1 MSAQRSDKYDPAVGI
16 TCNIAGNNRLAG
28 FIHIQKDP
36 LYIWGISVPPCSS
49 YKITVLIK
57 HIKILILPGI
67 LASGKVIPES
77 FHIFSIIQVLQII
90 APVRKRI
97 PVVLDK
103 HSKGFVYLL
112 ISRQQMLGIFL
123 IDIFFDKIVVKNNP
137 EKKAKNFLD
146 GLFKIWGEEVEVI
159 TNISDGILKIELK
172 GDNMG
177 SVIGKRGE
185 TLDALQHLTS
195 LNVNTGDDEFI
206 KVSLDTENYREKRNQ
221 TLAELA
227 KKLAVRVAKT
237 RKNMTLE
244 PMNSYERRIIHATLQ
259 DDKYVT
265 TYSVGQSPNRKVVI
279 AYGKKSE

>member
-1 MSAQRSDKYDPAVGI
+1 MKTVEMTGKNVDEALKNALEVLNAS
-16 TCNIAGNNRLAG
+16 
-28 FIHIQKDP
+28 KDD
-36 LYIWGISVPPCSS
+36 VEFE
-49 YKITVLIK
+49 
-57 HIKILILPGI
+57 
-67 LASGKVIPES
+67 VIDEG
-77 FHIFSIIQVLQII
+77 
-90 APVRKRI
+90 
-97 PVVLDK
+97 
-103 HSKGFVYLL
+103 SKGF
-112 ISRQQMLGIFL
+112 LGIGNKEA
-123 IDIFFDKIVVKNNP
+123 KIIVTVKNNP

>member
-1 MSAQRSDKYDPAVGI
+1 MKTVEMTGK
-16 TCNIAGNNRLAG
+16 NIDEALKNALEVLNAS
-28 FIHIQKDP
+28 KDD
-36 LYIWGISVPPCSS
+36 VD
-49 YKITVLIK
+49 VE
-57 HIKILILPGI
+57 
-67 LASGKVIPES
+67 VIDEG
-77 FHIFSIIQVLQII
+77 
-90 APVRKRI
+90 
-97 PVVLDK
+97 
-103 HSKGFVYLL
+103 SKGF
-112 ISRQQMLGIFL
+112 LGIGNKEA
-123 IDIFFDKIVVKNNP
+123 KIIVTVKNNP

-159 TNISDGILKIELK
+159 TNISDDILKIELK

>member
-1 MSAQRSDKYDPAVGI
+1 MKTVEMTGKNVDEALKNALEVLNAS
-16 TCNIAGNNRLAG
+16 
-28 FIHIQKDP
+28 KDD
-36 LYIWGISVPPCSS
+36 VEFE
-49 YKITVLIK
+49 
-57 HIKILILPGI
+57 
-67 LASGKVIPES
+67 VIDEG
-77 FHIFSIIQVLQII
+77 
-90 APVRKRI
+90 
-97 PVVLDK
+97 
-103 HSKGFVYLL
+103 SKGF
-112 ISRQQMLGIFL
+112 LGIGNKEA
-123 IDIFFDKIVVKNNP
+123 KIIVTLKNNP

>member
-1 MSAQRSDKYDPAVGI
+1 MKTVEMTGKNVDEALKNALEVLNAS
-16 TCNIAGNNRLAG
+16 
-28 FIHIQKDP
+28 KDD
-36 LYIWGISVPPCSS
+36 VE
-49 YKITVLIK
+49 VE
-57 HIKILILPGI
+57 
-67 LASGKVIPES
+67 VIDEG
-77 FHIFSIIQVLQII
+77 
-90 APVRKRI
+90 
-97 PVVLDK
+97 
-103 HSKGFVYLL
+103 SKGF
-112 ISRQQMLGIFL
+112 LGIGNKEA
-123 IDIFFDKIVVKNNP
+123 KIIVTLKNNP

>member
-1 MSAQRSDKYDPAVGI
+1 MKTVEMTGKNVDEALKNALEVLNAS
-16 TCNIAGNNRLAG
+16 
-28 FIHIQKDP
+28 KDD
-36 LYIWGISVPPCSS
+36 VE
-49 YKITVLIK
+49 VE
-57 HIKILILPGI
+57 
-67 LASGKVIPES
+67 VIDEG
-77 FHIFSIIQVLQII
+77 
-90 APVRKRI
+90 
-97 PVVLDK
+97 
-103 HSKGFVYLL
+103 SKGF
-112 ISRQQMLGIFL
+112 LGIGNKEA
-123 IDIFFDKIVVKNNP
+123 KIIVTLKNNP

-227 KKLAVRVAKT
+227 KKLAVRVAKA

>member
-1 MSAQRSDKYDPAVGI
+1 MKTVEMTGK
-16 TCNIAGNNRLAG
+16 NIDEALKNALEVLNAS
-28 FIHIQKDP
+28 KDD
-36 LYIWGISVPPCSS
+36 VD
-49 YKITVLIK
+49 VE
-57 HIKILILPGI
+57 
-67 LASGKVIPES
+67 VIDEG
-77 FHIFSIIQVLQII
+77 
-90 APVRKRI
+90 
-97 PVVLDK
+97 
-103 HSKGFVYLL
+103 SKGF
-112 ISRQQMLGIFL
+112 LGIGNKEA
-123 IDIFFDKIVVKNNP
+123 KIIVTVKNNP

-159 TNISDGILKIELK
+159 TNISDDILKIELK

-244 PMNSYERRIIHATLQ
+244 PMNSYERRIIHATINTLQ
-259 DDKYVT
+259 HTV
-265 TYSVGQSPNRKVVI
+265 SVSHLTEKLLLHTAKKVNR
-279 AYGKKSE
+279 AALL

>member
-1 MSAQRSDKYDPAVGI
+1 MKTVEMTGKNVDEALKNALEVLNAS
-16 TCNIAGNNRLAG
+16 
-28 FIHIQKDP
+28 KDD
-36 LYIWGISVPPCSS
+36 VD
-49 YKITVLIK
+49 VE
-57 HIKILILPGI
+57 
-67 LASGKVIPES
+67 VIDEG
-77 FHIFSIIQVLQII
+77 
-90 APVRKRI
+90 
-97 PVVLDK
+97 
-103 HSKGFVYLL
+103 SKGF
-112 ISRQQMLGIFL
+112 LGIGNKEA
-123 IDIFFDKIVVKNNP
+123 KIIVTVKNNP

-159 TNISDGILKIELK
+159 TNISDDILKIELK

>member
-1 MSAQRSDKYDPAVGI
+1 MKTVEMTGKNVDEALKNALEVLNAS
-16 TCNIAGNNRLAG
+16 
-28 FIHIQKDP
+28 KDD
-36 LYIWGISVPPCSS
+36 VD
-49 YKITVLIK
+49 VE
-57 HIKILILPGI
+57 
-67 LASGKVIPES
+67 VIDEG
-77 FHIFSIIQVLQII
+77 
-90 APVRKRI
+90 
-97 PVVLDK
+97 
-103 HSKGFVYLL
+103 SKGF
-112 ISRQQMLGIFL
+112 LGIGNKEA
-123 IDIFFDKIVVKNNP
+123 KIIVAVKNNP

-146 GLFKIWGEEVEVI
+146 GLFKIWGEEVEVV
-159 TNISDGILKIELK
+159 TNISDDILKIELK

-206 KVSLDTENYREKRNQ
+206 KVSLDTENYRKKRNQ

>member
-1 MSAQRSDKYDPAVGI
+1 MGI
-16 TCNIAGNNRLAG
+16 GNKEA
-28 FIHIQKDP
+28 
-36 LYIWGISVPPCSS
+36 
-49 YKITVLIK
+49 KI
-57 HIKILILPGI
+57 
-67 LASGKVIPES
+67 
-77 FHIFSIIQVLQII
+77 
-90 APVRKRI
+90 
-97 PVVLDK
+97 
-103 HSKGFVYLL
+103 
-112 ISRQQMLGIFL
+112 
-123 IDIFFDKIVVKNNP
+123 IVTVKNNP

-159 TNISDGILKIELK
+159 TNISDDILKIELK

>member
-1 MSAQRSDKYDPAVGI
+1 MKTVEMTGKNVDEALKNALEVLNAS
-16 TCNIAGNNRLAG
+16 
-28 FIHIQKDP
+28 KDD
-36 LYIWGISVPPCSS
+36 VD
-49 YKITVLIK
+49 VE
-57 HIKILILPGI
+57 
-67 LASGKVIPES
+67 VIDEG
-77 FHIFSIIQVLQII
+77 
-90 APVRKRI
+90 
-97 PVVLDK
+97 
-103 HSKGFVYLL
+103 SKGF
-112 ISRQQMLGIFL
+112 LGIGNKEA
-123 IDIFFDKIVVKNNP
+123 KIIVTVKNNP

-146 GLFKIWGEEVEVI
+146 GLFKIWGEEVEVV
-159 TNISDGILKIELK
+159 TNISDDILKIELK

-206 KVSLDTENYREKRNQ
+206 KVSLDTENYRKKRNQ

>member
-1 MSAQRSDKYDPAVGI
+1 MKTVEMTGK
-16 TCNIAGNNRLAG
+16 NIDEALEVLNAS
-28 FIHIQKDP
+28 KDD
-36 LYIWGISVPPCSS
+36 VD
-49 YKITVLIK
+49 VE
-57 HIKILILPGI
+57 
-67 LASGKVIPES
+67 VIDEG
-77 FHIFSIIQVLQII
+77 
-90 APVRKRI
+90 
-97 PVVLDK
+97 
-103 HSKGFVYLL
+103 SKGF
-112 ISRQQMLGIFL
+112 LGIGNKEA
-123 IDIFFDKIVVKNNP
+123 KIIVTVKNNP

-159 TNISDGILKIELK
+159 TNISDDILKIELK

>member
-1 MSAQRSDKYDPAVGI
+1 MKTVEMTGKNVDEALKNALEVLNAS
-16 TCNIAGNNRLAG
+16 
-28 FIHIQKDP
+28 KDD
-36 LYIWGISVPPCSS
+36 VE
-49 YKITVLIK
+49 VE
-57 HIKILILPGI
+57 
-67 LASGKVIPES
+67 VIDEG
-77 FHIFSIIQVLQII
+77 
-90 APVRKRI
+90 
-97 PVVLDK
+97 
-103 HSKGFVYLL
+103 SKGF
-112 ISRQQMLGIFL
+112 LGIGNKEA
-123 IDIFFDKIVVKNNP
+123 KIIVTVKNNP